1 MGKDWSIDFDA
12 KLHDKFGGDVVRL
25 EPYVNKSTTIKFRHK
40 CGNDYYAVP
49 RGVLKS
55 KVGSCTKCRKRNTG
69 CRKKKS
75 NDDFKREVKAL
86 VGDEYSFLDP
96 YTRAHDKIRCRHNK
110 CDNVWLVKPNA
121 FLNGT
126 RCPNIDCIPKK
137 PYKNRAQIEREIRN
151 KTNDE
156 YRMAEPYRGDGE
168 KILFIHRYCGNKWR
182 IKPNDILN
190 GHGCPK
196 CTMTQQWSTQRLAC
210 YITGITHGEYEL
222 LSEYSSMSEP
232 VRIKHNKCGSIYST
246 RPASFKEGHRCYNCA
261 MKQVGEL
268 RRISSYEFYERVY
281 KLLGSDYEIS
291 EFSTRNE
298 KVLVKHKRCGN
309 LWKTAAKNIL
319 SGSGCPF
326 CKSSRGERVINLWL
340 KSHNIQT
347 EYQKKFVD
355 CKDQRSLPFDFY
367 LPDYNLVIEYDG
379 RQHFQGYDY
388 FGGEEAYKIRHKHD
402 LIKNKYCEDNNI
414 NLLRIPYTVTGEDI
428 GKVIQNKL
436 DELTQLDKVA

>member
-1 MGKDWSIDFDA
+1 MGKDWSIDFDI

-55 KVGSCTKCRKRNTG
+55 RVGSCTKCRKRNTG
-69 CRKKKS
+69 YHKKKS
-75 NDDFKREVKAL
+75 NDDFKREVKTL

-110 CDNVWLVKPNA
+110 CGNVWLVKPNT

-156 YRMAEPYRGDGE
+156 YRMAEPYKGDGE
-168 KILFIHRYCGNKWR
+168 KIFFVHRYCGTKWK

-196 CTMTQQWSTQRLAC
+196 CAMTQRWSTQRLAS

-222 LSEYSSMSEP
+222 LSEYSRMLEP
-232 VRIKHNKCGSIYST
+232 VKIKHNKCGSIYSVQ
-246 RPASFKEGHRCYNCA
+246 PASFKEGHRCYNCA
-261 MKQVGEL
+261 MKQIGES
-268 RRISSYEFYERVY
+268 RRISSDEFYERAH
-281 KLLGSDYEIS
+281 KLLGDDYEVS
-291 EFSTRNE
+291 EFIARDE
-298 KVLVKHKRCGN
+298 KVLVKHKKCGN
-309 LWKTAAKNIL
+309 LWKTVAMNIL

-326 CKSSRGERVINLWL
+326 CKSSRGERIVNLWL
-340 KSHNIQT
+340 KSHNIQAV
-347 EYQKKFVD
+347 YQKKFCD
-355 CKDQRSLPFDFY
+355 CKDQLPLPFDFY
-367 LPDYNLVIEYDG
+367 LPNYNLLIEYDG
-379 RQHFQGYDY
+379 EQHYKPSQF

-428 GKVIQNKL
+428 GKIIQDKIK
-436 DELTQLDKVA
+436 ELS